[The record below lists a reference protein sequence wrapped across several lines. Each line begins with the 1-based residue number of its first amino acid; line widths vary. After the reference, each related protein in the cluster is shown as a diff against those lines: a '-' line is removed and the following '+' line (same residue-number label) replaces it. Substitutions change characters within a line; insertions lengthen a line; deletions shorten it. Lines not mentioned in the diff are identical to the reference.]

1 MPRSVWVRVTTLY
14 LAAAL
19 ALTWPLA
26 IHFTTHLGA
35 TEGPGD
41 PYLNLW
47 ILGWD
52 LRAWTSHPLDVFTGR
67 VFDANIFYP
76 AQSTLTF
83 SDHLLLQSLLLSPVY
98 ALTHDLALCYNLLL
112 ILSLVASGLSM
123 FLLVRSL
130 TSHAGAAAIAGL
142 AWMCWP
148 YRTGHLIHL
157 QLQSLYFLPLALWAL
172 HRVAAARRWR
182 DAISLAVFTAL
193 QAISSVYYGV
203 MTTIAIGGGAIA
215 MAWASGQWRGRRF
228 WTAMIGAAV
237 IGGAIVAPVVVPYWR
252 SQQREGFGRNA
263 FEASLHSASLQSYLQ
278 VPPDNLVYGRSGL
291 LAPRAPSPGERD
303 RRDVENQLFP
313 GLVLIGLA
321 GLGLWKGWASDS
333 RTAVVSGAVLV
344 VAGIVL
350 SLGPEGVSGAY
361 AAVSNVV
368 FGFQAVRAPARFAVI
383 AVCGLCVL
391 AGIGITRTGFRS
403 SALAVLGALMFLEYA
418 NAPLTLAA
426 APVTSTETGRWL
438 AASPVP
444 GAVLYL
450 PLTLDR
456 DNTPFMVESLE
467 HGRPILNGYS
477 GQRPAFYTSF
487 VDEFARP
494 GSMEARTLLKEVDA
508 RYVVSPGSI
517 EGAGTEASPFV
528 ERARFGDRVI
538 YEIVWTEA
546 SEGAL
551 VDLDAPAPP
560 APGPPPFAVG
570 ETAVYEVQWLSGP
583 LDLPAG
589 TITLRVDPPRA
600 TDLPSAAGVKPAF
613 VFEASAVTASW
624 VSRFFEATDV
634 FRTAADEQLR
644 PLLHLRSLHEGR
656 RQFERA
662 YLFDAARQRVRI
674 GEDLHQA
681 ESDQALVLPLA
692 SGARDAVTALWYVR
706 ALPLTAGTSLSI
718 PLSEAGRGMSLD
730 LRVVGE
736 ESIEGAHGRVQAL
749 RVDPRVTARVERR
762 RPISMKVWLS
772 VDQARIPLAA
782 DIDASFGQLRL
793 KLVDYRP

>member
-1 MPRSVWVRVTTLY
+1 MRSVWLRVTILY
-14 LAAAL
+14 LAAAIV
-19 ALTWPLA
+19 LTWPLA

-52 LRAWTSHPLDVFTGR
+52 LRAWTMHPLEVFTGR
-67 VFDANIFYP
+67 VFNANIFFP
-76 AQSTLTF
+76 AQGALTF
-83 SDHLLLQSLLLSPVY
+83 SDHLLLQSLVVSPVY
-98 ALTHDLALCYNLLL
+98 ALTHNLVLCYNLLV
-112 ILSLVASGLSM
+112 IASVAASGVAM
-123 FLLVRSL
+123 FLLVRSV
-130 TSHAGAAAIAGL
+130 TANAGAATIAGL

-182 DAISLAVFTAL
+182 DVGWLAVFAAL

-203 MTTIAIGGGAIA
+203 MTAIAIGVGAIA
-215 MAWASGQWRGRRF
+215 MSWASGQWRGRRF
-228 WTAMIGAAV
+228 WTAMIAAALL
-237 IGGAIVAPVVVPYWR
+237 GGAIVGPVVVPYWQ

-263 FEASLHSASLQSYLQ
+263 FEANLHSANLQSYTQ
-278 VPPDNLVYGRSGL
+278 VSPDNLVYGRTGL
-291 LAPRAPSPGERD
+291 LAPRQPAPGERD

-321 GLGLWKGWASDS
+321 AFGLWKGWASDS
-333 RTAVVSGAVLV
+333 RTAVVSSAALV
-344 VAGIVL
+344 AAGIVL
-350 SLGPEGVSGAY
+350 SLGPEGVSSVY
-361 AAVSNVV
+361 AAVSDLV

-383 AVCGLCVL
+383 AVCGLSVL
-391 AGIGITRTGFRS
+391 AGIGITRAGFRS
-403 SALAVLGALMFLEYA
+403 SSLVFIGGLMFLEYA

-426 APVTSTETGRWL
+426 APATSTDTGRWL
-438 AASPVP
+438 AASTTP

-450 PLTLDR
+450 PLTIDR

-467 HGRPILNGYS
+467 HGRPIINGYS

-487 VDEFARP
+487 VDEFAHP
-494 GSMEARTLLKEVDA
+494 ASMEARTLLKEVDV
-508 RYVVSPGSI
+508 RYVVSPAPLD
-517 EGAGTEASPFV
+517 GAGTPSSPFV
-528 ERARFGDRVI
+528 ERARLGDRVI
-538 YEIVWTEA
+538 YEVVWTEA

-551 VDLDAPAPP
+551 VDLNAPAPP

-570 ETAVYEVQWLSGP
+570 ESAVYEVQWLSGP

-589 TITLRVDPPRA
+589 TITLRVDTARA
-600 TDLPSAAGVKPAF
+600 TDLPSAVEEKPAF

-624 VSRFFEATDV
+624 VSRFFEASDV
-634 FRTAADEQLR
+634 FRTAADAELR

-656 RQFERA
+656 RQLERA
-662 YLFDAARQRVRI
+662 YLFDRVKQRVRI
-674 GEDLHQA
+674 GEDLDQA
-681 ESDQALVLPLA
+681 ESGQALVLPLA
-692 SGARDAVTALWYVR
+692 NGARDAVTALWYVR
-706 ALPLTAGTSLSI
+706 SVPLTPGMSLSV

-730 LRVVGE
+730 ITVVSE
-736 ESIEGAHGRVQAL
+736 ESIETMRGRVRAL
-749 RVDPRVTARVERR
+749 RVDPKVTARVERR
-762 RPISMKVWLS
+762 KPISMKVWLS
-772 VDQARIPLAA
+772 TDRSRIPLAA
-782 DIDASFGQLRL
+782 EIDASFGQLRL